1 MNTVRFENKKIV
13 LTYENGESETWYR
26 VTDES
31 IYLGS
36 TYIRHKS
43 ELYKKD

>member
-1 MNTVRFENKKIV
+1 MNRIRFENKKIV
-13 LTYENGESETWYR
+13 LTYESGDVETWYR

-36 TYIRHKS
+36 VYIRHKG